1 MDTALIIKNGRIF
14 SGLVLFLYVL
24 GHLINHS
31 FGIVS
36 IELLDK
42 SRIIFNY
49 IWRNPIGTILLY
61 SSFLIHI
68 LINLISIFQMKTL
81 KLPFRKWVQILLG
94 IIIPWFL
101 IIHIVFT
108 GYAHHFEGIED
119 TYSSVI
125 VGSWV
130 APPDI
135 WGIKGGYYYIAM
147 LLVVWVH
154 GIIGIH
160 YLCSHRSWYQRNR
173 ASINSF
179 FMIIPT
185 LSLLGFFL
193 AGKEALTISNFN
205 KDYLVQ
211 ELTKSGYLVKSLD
224 QSEMWQPAINL
235 QIFADK
241 LELNYLIALVIILL
255 IVSANMYFVRINKK
269 IKIFFPGGRTIP
281 VSRGYSVLDASRE
294 GNIPHASSCGGKGRC
309 TTCRVKILS
318 ELTNIPKPN
327 EVEKQ
332 VIDRLGFESN
342 IRLACQLRP
351 LSDIKVLP
359 LVPSKIMENKSS
371 YIMRSF
377 GFENN
382 LQGKET
388 EIVIMFI
395 DLRGFTKLSEQKL
408 PYDVIHILNEYF
420 RISGEAIEKNYGR
433 VDKYIGDGV
442 MAIFDSNND
451 NKLNCKNALIAAK
464 QISKDMKKFN
474 ELSKD
479 EFVEELKFGLGIHIG
494 NSIVGLIGHG
504 QSISETAVGDTVNT
518 ASRLEQLTK
527 ELKCEL
533 IISERVAN
541 LASLDKTQFNIDKV
555 EIRGKKQKLD
565 ILTLSRGFQLAI

>member
-1 MDTALIIKNGRIF
+1 MDTALVIKNGRIF

-135 WGIKGGYYYIAM
+135 WGIKSGYYYIAM

-160 YLCSHRSWYQRNR
+160 YLCSHRSWYKRYQ

-451 NKLNCKNALIAAK
+451 NELNCKNALIAAK

-541 LASLDKTQFNIDKV
+541 LASLDKTQFNINKV
-555 EIRGKKQKLD
+555 EIRGRNQKLD
-565 ILTLSRGFQLAI
+565 ILTLSRGFELAI

>member
-1 MDTALIIKNGRIF
+1 
-14 SGLVLFLYVL
+14 
-24 GHLINHS
+24 
-31 FGIVS
+31 
-36 IELLDK
+36 
-42 SRIIFNY
+42 
-49 IWRNPIGTILLY
+49 
-61 SSFLIHI
+61 
-68 LINLISIFQMKTL
+68 
-81 KLPFRKWVQILLG
+81 
-94 IIIPWFL
+94 
-101 IIHIVFT
+101 
-108 GYAHHFEGIED
+108 
-119 TYSSVI
+119 
-125 VGSWV
+125 
-130 APPDI
+130 
-135 WGIKGGYYYIAM
+135 
-147 LLVVWVH
+147 
-154 GIIGIH
+154 
-160 YLCSHRSWYQRNR
+160 
-173 ASINSF
+173 
-179 FMIIPT
+179 MIIPT

-235 QIFADK
+235 QILADK

-541 LASLDKTQFNIDKV
+541 LASLDKTQFNINKV
-555 EIRGKKQKLD
+555 EIRGRNQKLD

>member
-1 MDTALIIKNGRIF
+1 M
-14 SGLVLFLYVL
+14 
-24 GHLINHS
+24 
-31 FGIVS
+31 
-36 IELLDK
+36 
-42 SRIIFNY
+42 
-49 IWRNPIGTILLY
+49 
-61 SSFLIHI
+61 
-68 LINLISIFQMKTL
+68 NL
-81 KLPFRKWVQILLG
+81 
-94 IIIPWFL
+94 
-101 IIHIVFT
+101 
-108 GYAHHFEGIED
+108 
-119 TYSSVI
+119 
-125 VGSWV
+125 
-130 APPDI
+130 
-135 WGIKGGYYYIAM
+135 
-147 LLVVWVH
+147 
-154 GIIGIH
+154 
-160 YLCSHRSWYQRNR
+160 
-173 ASINSF
+173 
-179 FMIIPT
+179 
-185 LSLLGFFL
+185 
-193 AGKEALTISNFN
+193 
-205 KDYLVQ
+205 
-211 ELTKSGYLVKSLD
+211 
-224 QSEMWQPAINL
+224 
-235 QIFADK
+235 
-241 LELNYLIALVIILL
+241 
-255 IVSANMYFVRINKK
+255 K

-541 LASLDKTQFNIDKV
+541 LASLDKTQFNINKV
-555 EIRGKKQKLD
+555 EIRGRNQKLD
-565 ILTLSRGFQLAI
+565 ILTISRGFQLAI